1 MPAHLPSFV
10 RIQHLTVHR
19 QTESQSR
26 RRRIAMAEPV
36 LAKVPHQYG
45 YRIIAFAQAL
55 RPTKHVAIRIL
66 RIGSPLQSAFPHLQ
80 FAIHPKPILAIRRD
94 TKFHIRRFVVQVQ
107 IHAITKPHARR
118 HSLRGR
124 QSQNLCG
131 AGNCEQESE
140 YNAEYRF
147 HILSN
152 VCVEVQY
159 S

>member
-1 MPAHLPSFV
+1 MPAYLPSFV
-10 RIQHLTVHR
+10 RIQYFTVHR
-19 QTESQSR
+19 QAESQPR
-26 RRRIAMAEPV
+26 RRRIAMTKTV
-36 LAKVPHQYG
+36 LAKVPHQYS

-66 RIGSPLQSAFPHLQ
+66 RIRSALQSAFPHLQ

-124 QSQNLCG
+124 QSQNLCR
-131 AGNCEQESE
+131 AGDCAQESE